1 MLQLLRAAFANLPL
15 KLTALLAAFAVWAFA
30 VLDRSY
36 TRTLTVPVVVT
47 RAEAKRTLVEI
58 DTTEAQ
64 VTIQAKGKDLI
75 GVHFRQLEFRVPLT
89 ETRSGVRQV
98 RLSADDLK
106 LPPNVAVRSIK
117 PEFVELRQNEA
128 AGKLVTIRV
137 PTAGQAAPGLTVTVN
152 PLTFQARLFGSA
164 EELKL
169 VDAVTT
175 ETLMLSTVD
184 QPGVRRLAI
193 VLPEGRFTGVE
204 PESADVTIE
213 LEKEAVRIF
222 LDVPVKAIASSGHS
236 VELDPEEAQI
246 AVAGPASK
254 IDRLTSSEI
263 VAQVKA
269 SGLPPGEYRL
279 AAEITLPPDFHMVK
293 CEPQLFDV
301 LVK

>member
-1 MLQLLRAAFANLPL
+1 MLQLLRSAFSNLPL
-15 KLTALLAAFAVWAFA
+15 KITALLAALAVWAFA

-36 TRTLTVPVVVT
+36 TRTLTVPVVVAQ
-47 RAEAKRTLVEI
+47 AEAKRTLLDI

-64 VTIQAKGKDLI
+64 VIIQAKGKDLL

-106 LPPNVAVRSIK
+106 LPANVVVRSIK

-128 AGKLVTIRV
+128 AGKLVPIRV
-137 PTAGQAAPGLTVTVN
+137 PTAGQAASGLAVTIN
-152 PLTFQARLFGSA
+152 PPAVQARLFGST

-169 VDAVTT
+169 VNAVAT
-175 ETLMLSTVD
+175 ETLMLATVD
-184 QPGVRRLAI
+184 RPGVRRLAV

-213 LEKEAVRIF
+213 LEKEGVRIF
-222 LDVPVKAIASSGHS
+222 LDVPVKAVAPGGRS

-254 IDRLTSSEI
+254 IDRLTSSDV

-293 CEPQLFDV
+293 CEPQFFDV